1 MVRCCLEMS
10 GRSLSGS
17 RPSAPC
23 KSRGIELIVSIY
35 SQLGFSKDIVDAQK
49 LTGH

>member
-10 GRSLSGS
+10 GRSGS

-35 SQLGFSKDIVDAQK
+35 SQLGFSKDIMDAQK